1 MSTHKDGRALDHGTL
16 EGYRLAAVTLRQ
28 RGVPVSTIAESFGVT
43 PEAVYIWL
51 KKARTQGLKSL
62 RSRKAPGPEP
72 ALGPEDYAE
81 LLKCLRRPATELG
94 YATDLW
100 SGPRIGHLVKHRFG
114 VEYHPKHMPRFL
126 RRLGLVLKFPER
138 RALEQD
144 PQKVRWWKEERLP
157 ELLESARK
165 RRALVFYADESLIS
179 LIPHVGKTWTFP
191 EAHPIVR
198 VSGRRG
204 QHVGITAA
212 VNCGGRLCFELTR
225 EKERFTARTFLRFIR
240 KLRREHPSRPIL
252 LIVDGAPI
260 HKANLVKAFQ
270 EENKSWLCLEILPA
284 YSPELNPTEKTW
296 GFVKTKKLN
305 GSQAKDKTELRQTVK
320 TAMQETKKDSAKVAS
335 FFLS

>member
-1 MSTHKDGRALDHGTL
+1 MSTHKDGRALDHATL
-16 EGYRLAAVTLRQ
+16 ECFRLAAVRLRK
-28 RGVPVSTIAESFGVT
+28 RGVPVSTIAESLGVT
-43 PEAVYIWL
+43 TEAVYIWL

-62 RSRKAPGPEP
+62 RSTKAAGPEP
-72 ALGPEDYAE
+72 ALAPEQFGQ
-81 LLKCLRRPATELG
+81 LVRWLRQPATKLG

-100 SGPRIGHLVKHRFG
+100 SGPRIAHLVKHRLG

-144 PQKVRWWKEERLP
+144 PQEVLWWKQERLP
-157 ELLESARK
+157 DLLEYARK
-165 RRALVFYADESLIS
+165 QRALVFYADESLIS

-212 VNCGGRLCFELTR
+212 VNCGGRMCFELTR
-225 EKERFTARTFLRFIR
+225 EKERFTAKTFLRFIR
-240 KLRREHPSRPIL
+240 KLRREHSSRPIV

-260 HKANLVKAFQ
+260 HKAKLVKAFQ
-270 EENKSWLCLEILPA
+270 QENSWLCLEILPA
-284 YSPELNPTEKTW
+284 YSPELNPTEKSW

-305 GSQAKDKTELRQTVK
+305 GSAAKDKSELRQSVK
-320 TAMQETKKDSAKVAS
+320 TAMQETKKDSAKIAS
-335 FFLS
+335 FFLPQ